1 MAYNPLTIDQLRNVQ
16 YPENSL
22 ERVQQKA
29 HEESAVNTFVE
40 AMKKFDYADSNV
52 QKRQLE
58 LEVAKVKDRTG
69 VQMRHES
76 SFWNKG
82 AFVFPKGMIESSV
95 RETLVKVTK
104 EGDTLPIDGNQEE
117 GYSVAVS
124 DFASAAPDLVNAAKA
139 EQQKELLDLKAAQT
153 EAANKTLA
161 AYGWDLSG
169 YNHRWHKHKPLADN
183 PQQTVATLPK
193 ASVISTA
200 PAEPA
205 HTATTYAIGGR
216 SSVTLI
222 AEPMGI
228 ENTLAAH
235 APEKTP
241 HVRHYAP
248 SKVQHADTLAEIRHL
263 VEKTRLAALESASAS
278 KNVILSLAELKANT
292 AIEKYDQQNFRADN
306 A

>member
-1 MAYNPLTIDQLRNVQ
+1 MAYNSLTIDQLRNVQ

-29 HEESAVNTFVE
+29 QEDSAVNTFVD
-40 AMKKFDYADSNV
+40 AMKKFDYADSNA

-58 LEVAKVKDRTG
+58 LEVAKVRDRTG

-104 EGDTLPIDGNQEE
+104 EGDTLSIDGNQEE
-117 GYSVAVS
+117 GYFVAVS
-124 DFASAAPDLVNAAKA
+124 GFASAAPDLVNAAKA

-169 YNHRWHKHKPLADN
+169 YNHRWHKHKSVADSPL
-183 PQQTVATLPK
+183 QTAAVLPK
-193 ASVISTA
+193 AVVATTVNTV
-200 PAEPA
+200 PAVAA
-205 HTATTYAIGGR
+205 HAATTYAIGER
-216 SSVTLI
+216 PSVRLI
-222 AEPMGI
+222 AEPIGV
-228 ENTLAAH
+228 
-235 APEKTP
+235 EKTVVAT
-241 HVRHYAP
+241 HTSEKTQHFSHRAP
-248 SKVQHADTLAEIRHL
+248 LTAQHAEALAEIRKL

-278 KNVILSLAELKANT
+278 KNVILSLGELKANM
-292 AIEKYDQQNFRADN
+292 AIEKYDQQKYS
-306 A
+306 